1 MDIATVQD
9 KCELFTAFDGPRRAG
24 PVMAHK
30 TLDSPADLF
39 PPSSVIRTHPRS
51 RTVAL
56 LPPLP
61 SGMTAEL

>member
-30 TLDSPADLF
+30 TLDSPADL
-39 PPSSVIRTHPRS
+39 VPRVLLSETTRAVAQWRFCLHS
-51 RTVAL
+51 R
-56 LPPLP
+56 P
-61 SGMTAEL
+61 G